1 MITKQ
6 VTALTILSY
15 LKHQISLNELVNWA
29 EHVLSEEEL
38 NAEDE
43 NLLMEVLGLLGLAD
57 VKAFGLTW
65 EDCESMMNKLG
76 YQINVEASLDS

>member
-6 VTALTILSY
+6 VTALKILSY

-29 EHVLSEEEL
+29 EHVISEEEFD
-38 NAEDE
+38 AEDE

-76 YQINVEASLDS
+76 YQINVEASLAS